1 MIHSVDICPPVVL
14 CCVSS
19 EHSNQKKN
27 EYFYSAF
34 NYKQRQKCQLAHLCE
49 TAFFFEKK
57 NYMSLSCFPQKILV
71 IFRPKILFC
80 SLSKHKFLR
89 KRVTCFADIFL
100 LSRVGL
106 MTNTWAAVLKRISY
120 IFSFFLLLKFNTTT
134 YSGKGNES
142 NPFAEHATAC
152 GACKHQIQVFSA
164 GSNLQQNCF
173 FGKEYMRS
181 VQV

>member
-1 MIHSVDICPPVVL
+1 MLWYTLLIFVRLSFFVVCLLGIATKKKMNTSTLPSTINKDKNASLPTCVKPP
-14 CCVSS
+14 
-19 EHSNQKKN
+19 
-27 EYFYSAF
+27 YSL
-34 NYKQRQKCQLAHLCE
+34 R
-49 TAFFFEKK
+49 KK

-106 MTNTWAAVLKRISY
+106 MTITWAAVLKRISY

-142 NPFAEHATAC
+142 NPFAGHATAC
-152 GACKHQIQVFSA
+152 GTCKH
-164 GSNLQQNCF
+164 
-173 FGKEYMRS
+173 
-181 VQV
+181 

>member
-19 EHSNQKKN
+19 EHSNQKKMN
-27 EYFYSAF
+27 TSTLPSTINKDKNASLPTCVKPPFSL
-34 NYKQRQKCQLAHLCE
+34 R
-49 TAFFFEKK
+49 KK
-57 NYMSLSCFPQKILV
+57 NDMSLSYFPQKILV
-71 IFRPKILFC
+71 IFRPKMLFC

-152 GACKHQIQVFSA
+152 GACKH
-164 GSNLQQNCF
+164 
-173 FGKEYMRS
+173 
-181 VQV
+181 

>member
-1 MIHSVDICPPVVL
+1 MLWYTLLIFVRLSFFVVCLLSIATKKKMNTSTLPSTINKDKNASLPTCVKPPFSL
-14 CCVSS
+14 
-19 EHSNQKKN
+19 
-27 EYFYSAF
+27 
-34 NYKQRQKCQLAHLCE
+34 R
-49 TAFFFEKK
+49 KK
-57 NYMSLSCFPQKILV
+57 NYVSLSCFPQKILV

-152 GACKHQIQVFSA
+152 RACKH
-164 GSNLQQNCF
+164 
-173 FGKEYMRS
+173 
-181 VQV
+181 

>member
-1 MIHSVDICPPVVL
+1 MLWYTLLIFVRLSFFVLCLLSIATKNKWIPQLCLQLLTKTKMLACPPVWNRL
-14 CCVSS
+14 
-19 EHSNQKKN
+19 
-27 EYFYSAF
+27 F
-34 NYKQRQKCQLAHLCE
+34 LW
-49 TAFFFEKK
+49 EKK

-106 MTNTWAAVLKRISY
+106 MTNTWAAVLKRISS

-152 GACKHQIQVFSA
+152 GACKH
-164 GSNLQQNCF
+164 
-173 FGKEYMRS
+173 
-181 VQV
+181 